1 MGSTICDIWL
11 YTNDKMIY
19 WQLVGHKITISF
31 FHLEAV
37 TNFHEES
44 LFLFIDITNGKLLFI
59 SIILSCLAT
68 EWREWTQEY
77 HQYASGPWN
86 VPHNLIYPQKP

>member
-1 MGSTICDIWL
+1 MSTKLI
-11 YTNDKMIY
+11 
-19 WQLVGHKITISF
+19 F
-31 FHLEAV
+31 FTVINILK
-37 TNFHEES
+37 
-44 LFLFIDITNGKLLFI
+44 LFYVFIDITNGKLLFI

-86 VPHNLIYPQKP
+86 VPHNMIYPQKP